1 MESTNEGAG
10 RQSDDDEMGGSR
22 SDMPEPNVD
31 MPDNDDEMTSVIYA
45 DLGIDGQPDSMNPGS
60 DEATDTLLYTDNST
74 ARNATNN
81 LPNDEGMNDLP
92 GDLLITDLSDEE
104 LDREIG
110 DLTTDEEAGG
120 EPY

>member
-10 RQSDDDEMGGSR
+10 RQAADDEVGSSMR
-22 SDMPEPNVD
+22 DMPEPNVD
-31 MPDNDDEMTSVIYA
+31 MPDNNEEMDSVIYA

-60 DEATDTLLYTDNST
+60 EEATDTLLYTDNST

-81 LPNDEGMNDLP
+81 LSNDEGMDDIP
-92 GDLLITDLSDEE
+92 ADLLATDLSDEE

-110 DLTTDEEAGG
+110 DLATDEEASG